1 MSDAPKKSYRTGVLL
16 LLTLVYG
23 FNFIDRQIVGILAP
37 WIQTDL
43 DLTNTQLGLLI
54 GLAFAA
60 FYTIMGIPL
69 AFLADRINRVSLLS
83 AALAVW
89 SGFTA
94 LTGVSQN
101 FLHIAFARVGVGI
114 GEAGGSPP
122 SHSMI
127 SDFYGKEERAGALGV
142 YSLGIPLGIMVAY
155 FLTAA
160 LMGSDPDTVDWRRI
174 FILLGFMGLFLA
186 VIVRLMVVE
195 PQRGAIDAEGTPDL
209 PSIKFNDS
217 YKSLAMFLGFIVA
230 FAFLTQLLNASDMFL
245 GTSLNWDVVTIMI
258 MLFGVIVAIMTRLS
272 IQTPEKRKLI
282 GKQPKTTKAPSGYIP
297 LGQSFRDANLPPR
310 ALVFGGVLAA
320 LIIGV
325 ITGIVSILVLVL
337 VSFFLITMFLL
348 SLQPGVMTI
357 LSIKSWWWMALGIA
371 FASFASYAISGFQT
385 KFLRLL
391 DPDFSPR
398 TFIIWIGIING
409 TFYVAGTF
417 FGAKLV
423 DWRAKKDIR
432 AYGTI
437 PAISILL
444 AFPLAMAAFWAP
456 SVVLHLA
463 IGAALQLCLG
473 VYLGPSFAIA
483 QTLAPIKLRAM
494 STALFFFVLNMIA
507 LGGGPTF
514 AGAMIDVFINKG
526 AGELGATR
534 SAMYVTFGAY
544 ILAFFFYML
553 VRKSLPKDWADAE
566 ARNEQASST

>member
-1 MSDAPKKSYRTGVLL
+1 MTDHETTSKVSTKYRTFALL

-37 WIQTDL
+37 WIQADL
-43 DLTNTQLGLLI
+43 GLTNTQLGLLV

-69 AFLADRINRVSLLS
+69 AFLADRMNRVTLLS
-83 AALAVW
+83 LALAVW

-94 LTGVSQN
+94 LTGFAQN
-101 FLHIAFARVGVGI
+101 FVHIALARVGVGI

-127 SDFYGKEERAGALGV
+127 SDFYAKEERAGALGI
-142 YSLGIPLGIMVAY
+142 YSLGIPLGIMSAY

-160 LMGSDPDTVDWRRI
+160 LLGADAETVNWRRI
-174 FILLGFMGLFLA
+174 FITLGVFGIALA
-186 VIVRLMVVE
+186 IIVKVTIRE
-195 PQRGAIDAEGTPDL
+195 PVRGAMET
-209 PSIKFNDS
+209 
-217 YKSLAMFLGFIVA
+217 
-230 FAFLTQLLNASDMFL
+230 
-245 GTSLNWDVVTIMI
+245 
-258 MLFGVIVAIMTRLS
+258 GV
-272 IQTPEKRKLI
+272 
-282 GKQPKTTKAPSGYIP
+282 KAPSGYIP
-297 LGQSFRDANLPPR
+297 LGQSFAEANLLPR
-310 ALVFGGVLAA
+310 FALFGGLMAI
-320 LIIGV
+320 LIASWA
-325 ITGIVSILVLVL
+325 TGAMSVVFFIPFAIFIV
-337 VSFFLITMFLL
+337 TMFLL

-391 DPDFSPR
+391 DPEFSPR

-409 TFYVAGTF
+409 TFYVAGTY

-423 DWRAKKDIR
+423 DWKAKTDIR

-437 PAISILL
+437 PAIAVFL
-444 AFPLAMAAFWAP
+444 ALPLAIAAFWAP
-456 SVVLHLA
+456 TIALHLA

-514 AGAMIDVFINKG
+514 AGAMIDVFLGQGKV
-526 AGELGATR
+526 ELEATR
-534 SAMYVTFGAY
+534 WAMYVTFGAY
-544 ILAFFFYML
+544 ILAFIFYMF
-553 VRKSLPKDWADAE
+553 VRISLPKDWAAAE
-566 ARNEQASST
+566 ARNESS

>member
-1 MSDAPKKSYRTGVLL
+1 MKPDKAKAKVSSKYRTFALL

-37 WIQTDL
+37 WIQADL
-43 DLTNTQLGLLI
+43 NLTNTQLGLLV

-69 AFLADRINRVSLLS
+69 AFLADRMNRVTLLS
-83 AALAVW
+83 LALAVW

-94 LTGVSQN
+94 LTGYAQN
-101 FLHIAFARVGVGI
+101 FVHIALARVGVGI

-127 SDFYGKEERAGALGV
+127 SDFYAKEERAGALGV
-142 YSLGIPLGIMVAY
+142 YSLGIPLGIMSAY

-160 LMGSDPDTVDWRRI
+160 LLGADAESVNWRRI
-174 FILLGFMGLFLA
+174 FITLGIFGILLA
-186 VIVRLMVVE
+186 VIVKIAIRE
-195 PQRGAIDAEGTPDL
+195 PERGAMEVG
-209 PSIKFNDS
+209 
-217 YKSLAMFLGFIVA
+217 M
-230 FAFLTQLLNASDMFL
+230 
-245 GTSLNWDVVTIMI
+245 
-258 MLFGVIVAIMTRLS
+258 
-272 IQTPEKRKLI
+272 
-282 GKQPKTTKAPSGYIP
+282 KAPSGYIP
-297 LGQSFRDANLPPR
+297 LGQSFTQSNLLPR
-310 ALVFGGVLAA
+310 IGIFGGLLALLIGAWA
-320 LIIGV
+320 LGYISWVFV
-325 ITGIVSILVLVL
+325 IPFVIFIV
-337 VSFFLITMFLL
+337 TMFLL

-391 DPDFSPR
+391 EPDFSPR

-409 TFYVAGTF
+409 TFYVAGTY

-423 DWRAKKDIR
+423 DWKAKTDIR

-437 PAISILL
+437 PAISILFAL
-444 AFPLAMAAFWAP
+444 PLAVAAFWAP
-456 SVVLHLA
+456 TIALHLM

-483 QTLAPIKLRAM
+483 QTLAPVKLRAM

-514 AGAMIDVFINKG
+514 AGVMIDVFLG
-526 AGELGATR
+526 RGETELNATR
-534 SAMYVTFGAY
+534 LAMYVTFGAY
-544 ILAFFFYML
+544 FLSFIFYML
-553 VRKSLPKDWADAE
+553 VRQTLPSDWAAAE
-566 ARNEQASST
+566 ARNEG